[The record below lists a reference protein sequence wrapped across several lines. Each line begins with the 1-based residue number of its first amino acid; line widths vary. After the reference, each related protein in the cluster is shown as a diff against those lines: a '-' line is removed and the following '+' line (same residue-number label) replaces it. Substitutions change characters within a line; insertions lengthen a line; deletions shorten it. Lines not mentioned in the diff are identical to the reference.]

1 MATVESRPLDG
12 RIALVTGASRGIG
25 RAIARRL
32 AADGADVAV
41 SARDAGALLETVA
54 DITGAGRRALAVAL
68 DVTSLPSIRA
78 AVARVESELGPVD
91 ILVNNAAMQ
100 RLRPALDVS
109 EEDWDVVLDTN
120 LRGPFFVAQAVGRG
134 MVARGHGRIVN
145 IASMAALKTNPERSA
160 YNASK
165 AGLIS
170 VTRTLALEWAASGV
184 RVNAIAPTFV
194 ETELAALW
202 LDRPGIRDGV
212 VAAIPMHRLPTVD
225 EVAAAVAYLV
235 SPGADAISG
244 VVLPVDGAI
253 GVT

>member
-1 MATVESRPLDG
+1 MTDAGGRPLDG

-41 SARDAGALLETVA
+41 TARDSGSLDDALH
-54 DITGAGRRALAVAL
+54 DIAAAGRRGLGVQL
-68 DVTSLPSIRA
+68 EVTSLSSIRA
-78 AVARVESELGPVD
+78 CVAQVEAGLGPID
-91 ILVNNAAMQ
+91 ILVNNAGTQ
-100 RLRPALDVS
+100 RLRLALEVT

-120 LRGPFFVAQAVGRG
+120 VRGAFFVAQAVGRG

-165 AGLIS
+165 AGLIA
-170 VTRTLALEWAASGV
+170 VTRTLALEWAAAGV

-194 ETELAALW
+194 ETELSGLW
-202 LDRPGIRDGV
+202 LDRPGIREQVQG
-212 VAAIPMHRLPTVD
+212 AIPIRRLPSVD

-235 SPGADAISG
+235 SPGADATNG
-244 VVLPVDGAI
+244 VVLPVDGGI

>member
-1 MATVESRPLDG
+1 MTMDRRRPLDG

-41 SARDAGALLETVA
+41 TARDTASLAETVA
-54 DITGAGRRALAVAL
+54 DVEAEGRRGLAVAL
-68 DVTSLPSIRA
+68 DLTYVPSIRA
-78 AVARVESELGPVD
+78 AVAHVEATLGPVD
-91 ILVNNAAMQ
+91 ILVNNAGMQ
-100 RLRPALDVS
+100 RLRTALEVT

-120 LRGPFFVAQAVGRG
+120 VRGAFFVAQAVGRG

-165 AGLIS
+165 AALIA
-170 VTRTLALEWAASGV
+170 VTRTLALEWAAFGV
-184 RVNAIAPTFV
+184 RVTAVAPTFV
-194 ETELAALW
+194 ETELAGLW
-202 LDRPGIRDGV
+202 LDRPGVRESV
-212 VAAIPMHRLPTVD
+212 QAAIPIHRLPSVE

-235 SPGADAISG
+235 SPDADAING
-244 VVLPVDGAI
+244 IVLPVDGGI